1 MVDSLLG
8 YAARPTGV
16 ARSVSIPMTAS
27 SKARKAAATLAPKI
41 RSRRVGETGSGGTS
55 HVAEDFDMPLEPGR
69 DDGLDPGF
77 GMESPPASPSDA
89 RAEHEI
95 LEGDP
100 VGEGRVRYPDA
111 TGAQQRHARDTMVHR
126 LSAYMT
132 KGRPRIVV
140 TDNLHTMVSIKRG
153 QGVFTFRLHHM
164 FLGAPPRIL
173 RALALYA
180 EKHERK
186 SAQVVRAFVDHHE
199 RLIRVRAEPRSIT
212 CDVEGRYHDLQ
223 EIFDEV
229 NEEYFDGTVGA
240 RITWGP
246 RARRKRSRDS
256 IKLGSYTVEDAL
268 IRIHPVLDAQDVPRF
283 FVAWIVYHEM
293 LHEIHDMPVVDGR
306 RVYHTAEFR
315 RAEAL
320 FDRYT
325 EAVLWERVNLYRL
338 LER

>member
-1 MVDSLLG
+1 
-8 YAARPTGV
+8 
-16 ARSVSIPMTAS
+16 MTAS
-27 SKARKAAATLAPKI
+27 SKARKTAATLAPKI
-41 RSRRVGETGSGGTS
+41 RSRRVGETGSCGTS
-55 HVAEDFDMPLEPGR
+55 RAAEDLDTPLGPGL
-69 DDGLDPGF
+69 GG
-77 GMESPPASPSDA
+77 
-89 RAEHEI
+89 
-95 LEGDP
+95 EGDP
-100 VGEGRVRYPDA
+100 SQRVSPVSARAGYERLKSDPIGEGRVRYPDA
-111 TGAQQRHARDTMVHR
+111 TGVQQRHARDTMVHR

-223 EIFDEV
+223 EIFDEI
-229 NEEYFDGTVGA
+229 NDLYFEGSVGA

-246 RARRKRSRDS
+246 RTRRKPSRES

-293 LHEIHDMPVVDGR
+293 LHEFHDMPVVDGR
-306 RVYHTAEFR
+306 RVYHTPEFR
-315 RAEAL
+315 RAEAQ

-325 EAVLWERVNLYRL
+325 EAVLWERMNLHRL